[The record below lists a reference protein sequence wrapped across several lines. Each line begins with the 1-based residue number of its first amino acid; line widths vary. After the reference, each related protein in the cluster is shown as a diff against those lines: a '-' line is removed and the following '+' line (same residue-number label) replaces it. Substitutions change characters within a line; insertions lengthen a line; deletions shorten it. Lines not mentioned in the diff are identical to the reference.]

1 MTNREFFTAIAS
13 NATLPAELVE
23 FAKEAIVKLDKR
35 NASRSSKPSKTA
47 IANEPIKASIAEY
60 VTAHANA
67 IASDIAEA
75 CVISTQ
81 KASALCGQMVKDNI
95 LTACMVKIPKKG
107 KVRAYS
113 LAVADKGADE

>member
-1 MTNREFFTAIAS
+1 MTQREFFTAIAES
-13 NATLPAELVE
+13 DVAQEL
-23 FAKEAIVKLDKR
+23 KDYAIAQREKLDKR

-81 KASALCGQMVKDNI
+81 KASALCGQMVRDNI
-95 LTACMVKIPKKG
+95 LTACMVKVPKKG

-113 LAVADKGADE
+113 LAVADNGADE

>member
-1 MTNREFFTAIAS
+1 MTQREFFTAVTESDVAQELKDY
-13 NATLPAELVE
+13 ATAQ
-23 FAKEAIVKLDKR
+23 KEKLDKR

-81 KASALCGQMVKDNI
+81 KASALCGQMVRDNI

-113 LAVADKGADE
+113 LAVADKGTDE

>member
-13 NATLPAELVE
+13 NSALPAELVE

-75 CVISTQ
+75 CEISTQ
-81 KASALCGQMVKDNI
+81 KASALCGQMVRDNI
-95 LTACMVKIPKKG
+95 LTACMVKVPKKG

-113 LAVADKGADE
+113 LAVADNGADE